1 MAFVALVALVAWG
14 GGGGIISLY
23 FILGVLRKIQDDRAI
38 YQIINEHA
46 QCPVCTHQLLLL
58 HALVGVAVHVL
69 LLSVKLE

>member
-1 MAFVALVALVAWG
+1 MALVALVAWG
-14 GGGGIISLY
+14 GEGRIISLY
-23 FILGVLRKIQDDRAI
+23 FILGVLRRPKIQDDRAI